1 MNNLLTIFTPTYNR
15 AALLPKLY
23 ESLKQQ
29 KIFNFEWVI
38 VNDGSVDDTEEI
50 VREFINAAPFPIIYY
65 QQHNQGKH
73 IAINKG
79 VELAKSSLFFIVDS
93 DDFLVPDAT
102 DQIQKYYLQIQ
113 NKDEIAGVSFRR
125 GYSGTEAIGFPKHF
139 DHFITDVFTF
149 RLKKN
154 ISGDMAEVYKTEVI
168 RNFPFPTVEN
178 EKFCAEGLI
187 WNRIGLS
194 YKLLWT
200 SHIIYICNYL
210 EGGLTDGSIS
220 NRKKSSTY
228 ATLYYSELSKSP
240 ISIKHKLKATINYW
254 RFAVYQNIPFVVKLK
269 RINVLYSLITLP
281 LSLVLILKDTKK

>member
-15 AALLPKLY
+15 AALLPRLY

-29 KIFNFEWVI
+29 KLYNFEWVI
-38 VNDGSVDDTEEI
+38 VDDGSVDVTEEI
-50 VREFINAAPFPIIYY
+50 VREFINASPFPIIYY
-65 QQHNQGKH
+65 QQNNQGKH
-73 IAINKG
+73 IAINQG
-79 VELAKSSLFFIVDS
+79 VQLAKNSLFFIVDS
-93 DDFLVPDAT
+93 DDFLVADAT

-113 NKDEIAGVSFRR
+113 HKDEIAGVSFRR
-125 GYSGTEAIGFPKHF
+125 GYSETEVIGFPKHF
-139 DHFITDVFTF
+139 DDFVANVFTF
-149 RLKKN
+149 RLKKK
-154 ISGDMAEVYKTEVI
+154 ISGDMAEVYKTEVL
-168 RNFPFPTVEN
+168 RNFTFPTVEN

-200 SHIIYICNYL
+200 SHLIYICNYL

-240 ISIKHKLKATINYW
+240 ISIKHKLIATINYW
-254 RFAVYQNIPFVVKLK
+254 RFAAYQNVPFVVKAK
-269 RINVLYSLITLP
+269 RINVLNSLITLP
-281 LSLVLILKDTKK
+281 LSLLFILKDIKK